1 MPNILPLHQWLV
13 LPVQAICSSTAILMI
28 EGKHGCLLNRLGPFR
43 VRIFSLFIVFR
54 QHIVDLGIEVLLV
67 EEGV

>member
-1 MPNILPLHQWLV
+1 MPNIFALHQWLV
-13 LPVQAICSSTAILMI
+13 LPIQAIGSPTAILMI

-54 QHIVDLGIEVLLV
+54 QHIVDLSIEVLLI
-67 EEGV
+67 EERV